1 MSFLIKDNEQLEK
14 YNEIWDKVRNTIKKR
29 CYGEPV
35 YNEKYLKT
43 KIKSMKEKLIHIFIM
58 IKWQKKVFIVFVYQ

>member
-58 IKWQKKVFIVFVYQ
+58 IKCQKKVFIVFVDQ

>member
-29 CYGEPV
+29 CYSEPV

>member
-29 CYGEPV
+29 CYSEPV

-43 KIKSMKEKLIHIFIM
+43 KIKSMKEKPIHIFIM
-58 IKWQKKVFIVFVYQ
+58 IKCQKKVFIVFVYQ